1 MSFTK
6 VHIEN
11 PITNDYGDLDLLFY
25 ASDISKPNLDLIS
38 TRKEQADSEMAVD
51 NGGGS
56 TTNENQKLTPGEI
69 ILYRKSSTSETTV
82 VVPDETPD
90 EGEIDDDIQVVKD
103 NDKNMGNGVAQFADE
118 KFVEI
123 NRDKGDITFLSVTNT
138 GSQRIRVCYLF

>member
-1 MSFTK
+1 MPFVK

-11 PITNDYGDLDLLFY
+11 PITNDYGDLNLLFY
-25 ASDISKPNLDLIS
+25 ASDVSKPNLDLFS
-38 TRKEQADSEMAVD
+38 ARKDQAECEMAVD
-51 NGGGS
+51 NGGES
-56 TTNENQKLTPGEI
+56 TTNENLTFTPGEI
-69 ILYRKSSTSETTV
+69 ILYRKSTSETT

-90 EGEIDDDIQVVKD
+90 EGEIDDDIQVVKE

-138 GSQRIRVCYLF
+138 GSQRIRV